1 MKERNEKRPACKKGI
16 VPIVVLL
23 TIGFVVNIACGI
35 FYSAITP
42 FMTAN
47 LNPLLTGQKQVTTGQ
62 NLTVEQAAEQS
73 RAMAQELVQEGAV
86 LLKDQ
91 DNALPLAE
99 GTAVNLF
106 GYGSVDPIYG
116 GSGSGASDTS
126 SNIDLVTGLTNA
138 GFTVN
143 QELVDFYKKSG
154 VSRAAQKGFEGSN
167 FTPAEVPAAQYTDEL
182 LQNAKAF
189 SDVAIVTFSRVGGE
203 GGDLPQDMYA
213 AGYSKT
219 DDGRHYLELTQDE
232 EDLLALIKAQ
242 GFGKVIVLVN
252 SSNAME
258 LGFLEDDAIDAAL
271 WIGSLG
277 STGFNAVGEILSG
290 KVNPS
295 GRLSDTY
302 AYDLTSSPAYWNA
315 GDFTYSNL
323 NHHYV
328 EYAEGIY
335 VGYRFYETRY
345 VDNTTGLCDEAAYA
359 KAVQYPFGYGLSYT
373 TFEQSIADYKTTDS
387 AIEMTVEVKNTGA
400 VAGKDVVQ
408 VYYTAPYTIGGIE
421 KSHVVLAGFAKTDLL
436 QPGASEKVTIT
447 FAPENMASYDET
459 GAKAYVLEA
468 GTYQIKLMNNAHDVI
483 DQREYEVPA
492 TITYS
497 GDNARSTDLVAATNE
512 FEDVAQGQI
521 QQYVSRAD
529 WEGTLP
535 TARTDGKTASAETV
549 AAKENTLV
557 YENNDSD
564 QPITMADHGLT
575 LEDMTGLDYDD
586 PKWND
591 LLEQLSVDDMTTMI
605 ANGGWSTP
613 EITSV
618 GKPATNDLDG
628 PAGINSL
635 VSSLKGVSFPS
646 EVIVGSSWNTDLA
659 QRFGTAFGAEAA
671 ANHVVGLYA
680 PGMNIHRTP
689 FSGRNFEY
697 YSEDG
702 LLSGKMGAAMVQG
715 VDSQGVYTYIKHFAL
730 NDQESNR
737 LSISVWANEQSIRE
751 IYLKPFELSVKEGGT
766 TAVMS
771 SYSRLGNTWAGAS
784 KALLTDVLRNEW
796 GFHGMVVTDSA
807 MGNTNW
813 MDVNLAIRAGGD
825 MMLCLMGVNLDS
837 SSNTAQQAMRRACHN
852 ILYTQAN
859 SIAIAAAVD
868 NTPYWLILLAIVDS
882 ILLIAIVL
890 LILKRIPAGKKLGKG
905 AKAGICVGI
914 AAVVALVFFRSGSAP
929 AAAASSESAAASE
942 TAESTAAPAEEEV
955 KDGVF
960 MELSQTDAG
969 GWLGCHVYLMQD
981 GSYSVTYD
989 YNAENAGV
997 ESEKGTYEIGAD
1009 GTLTLTAEDGTV
1021 HTAATAANAD
1031 GTISY
1036 TLEITEGNTSVVC
1049 NPTGTLDPNAASAA
1063 PAEPVVEGL
1072 FMELSQTDA
1081 GGWLGCHVYLMQDG
1095 SYSVTYDY
1103 TADNTGIEGEK
1114 GTYAIGADGTLTLT
1128 AADGTEHTAAAAAN
1142 ADGTISYTLE
1152 ITEPNTSVVCN
1163 PTGTLDPNAASAA
1176 PAEPAMEGLLVELSQ
1191 KDADGWLGCHIYLM
1205 EDGTFSVAYD
1215 YTADNIGIEAAKGTY
1230 ADNGDGT
1237 LTLTS
1242 DSGEEITVTVTDNGD
1257 GTKTYSAE
1265 VTEANTSIVCNPTGK
1280 H

>member
-1 MKERNEKRPACKKGI
+1 MKERNEKRPGRKKGI
-16 VPIVVLL
+16 VPIAVLL

-91 DNALPLAE
+91 NNALPLAE

-167 FTPAEVPAAQYTDEL
+167 FTPAEVPAAQYTDTL

-189 SDVAIVTFSRVGGE
+189 SDVAIVTISRVGGE

-252 SSNAME
+252 SSNAMG
-258 LGFLEDDAIDAAL
+258 LGFLEDDSIDAAL

-302 AYDLTSSPAYWNA
+302 AYDLTTAPAYWNA

-323 NHHYV
+323 KHHYV

-345 VDNTTGLCDEAAYA
+345 VDNTTGVCDEAAYA

-421 KSHVVLAGFAKTDLL
+421 KSHVVLAGFAKTSLL

-447 FAPENMASYDET
+447 FAPEDMASYDET

-468 GTYQIKLMNNAHDVI
+468 GTYQIKLMRNAHDVI

-521 QQYVSRAD
+521 KQYVSRAD

-549 AAKENTLV
+549 AAKENAPV

-564 QPITMADHGLT
+564 QPITFADHGLT

-591 LLEQLSVDDMTTMI
+591 LLEQLSVDDMTNMI
-605 ANGGWSTP
+605 SNGGWSTP
-613 EITSV
+613 EVASV

-715 VDSQGVYTYIKHFAL
+715 LSSQGVYSYIKHFAL

-807 MGNTNW
+807 MGNTSW

-825 MMLCLMGVNLDS
+825 MMLCLMGVKLDS

-882 ILLIAIVL
+882 ILLIAIAL

-905 AKAGICVGI
+905 PKAGICVGI
-914 AAVVALVFFRSGSAP
+914 VAVVALVFWAMFFRSSVTT
-929 AAAASSESAAASE
+929 AATSSESAAVSE
-942 TAESTAAPAEEEV
+942 TAESTAASEEA

-969 GWLGCHVYLMQD
+969 GWLGCHVYLMED

-997 ESEKGTYEIGAD
+997 EGEKGTYEIGAD

-1021 HTAATAANAD
+1021 HTAAAAANAD

-1036 TLEITEGNTSVVC
+1036 TLEFTESNTSVVC
-1049 NPTGTLDPNAASAA
+1049 NPTGTLDPSAASAA
-1063 PAEPVVEGL
+1063 PAMEGL
-1072 FMELSQTDA
+1072 FMELSQKDA
-1081 GGWLGCHVYLMQDG
+1081 GGWLGCHVYLMEDG

-1103 TADNTGIEGEK
+1103 NAENAGVEGEK
-1114 GTYAIGADGTLTLT
+1114 GTYEIGADGTLTLT
-1128 AADGTEHTAAAAAN
+1128 AEDGTVHTAAAAAN

-1152 ITEPNTSVVCN
+1152 FTESNTSVVCN
-1163 PTGTLDPNAASAA
+1163 PTGTLDPSAASAA
-1176 PAEPAMEGLLVELSQ
+1176 PAMEGLLVELSQ
-1191 KDADGWLGCHIYLM
+1191 KDAGGWLGCHIYLM
-1205 EDGTFSVAYD
+1205 EDGTFSVTYD
-1215 YTADNIGIEAAKGTY
+1215 YTADNTGIEAAKGTY
-1230 ADNGDGT
+1230 VDNGDGT
-1237 LTLTS
+1237 LTLTA

-1257 GTKTYSAE
+1257 GTKTYAAE
-1265 VTEANTSIVCNPTGK
+1265 VTEVNTSIVCNPTGK
-1280 H
+1280 R

>member
-1 MKERNEKRPACKKGI
+1 MKERNEKRPPRKKGI
-16 VPIVVLL
+16 VPIAVLL
-23 TIGFVVNIACGI
+23 TIGLVVNIACGI

-47 LNPLLTGQKQVTTGQ
+47 FNPLLTGQKQVTTGQ
-62 NLTVEQAAEQS
+62 SLTVEQAAEQS

-91 DNALPLAE
+91 NSALPLAE

-126 SNIDLVTGLTNA
+126 SNIDLVTGLVNA

-167 FTPAEVPAAQYTDEL
+167 FTPAEVPAAQYTDTL

-189 SDVAIVTFSRVGGE
+189 SDVAIVTISRVGGE

-219 DDGRHYLELTQDE
+219 DDGKHYLELTQDE

-242 GFGKVIVLVN
+242 GFSKVIVLVN

-258 LGFLEDDAIDAAL
+258 LGFLEDDSIDAAL

-302 AYDLTSSPAYWNA
+302 AYDLTTAPAYWNA

-345 VDNTTGLCDEAAYA
+345 VDNTTGVCDEAAYA

-421 KSHVVLAGFAKTDLL
+421 KSHVVLAGFAKTGLL
-436 QPGASEKVTIT
+436 QPGASEKVTVT
-447 FAPENMASYDET
+447 FAPEDMASYDET

-468 GTYQIKLMNNAHDVI
+468 GTYQIKLMNNAHEVI

-497 GDNARSTDLVAATNE
+497 GENARSTDLVAATNE

-521 QQYVSRAD
+521 KQYVSRAD

-535 TARTDGKTASAETV
+535 TTRTDGKTASAETV
-549 AAKENTLV
+549 AAKENTPV

-564 QPITMADHGLT
+564 QPITFADHGLT

-591 LLEQLSVDDMTTMI
+591 LLEQLSVDDMTNMI
-605 ANGGWSTP
+605 SNGGWSTP
-613 EITSV
+613 EVASV

-807 MGNTNW
+807 MGNTSW
-813 MDVNLAIRAGGD
+813 MDINLALRAGGD
-825 MMLCLMGVNLDS
+825 MMLCLMGVKLDS

-868 NTPYWLILLAIVDS
+868 NTPYWLILLAIVDI

-905 AKAGICVGI
+905 AKAAICVGI
-914 AAVVALVFFRSGSAP
+914 AAVVALVFWAMFFRSSSVSVAT
-929 AAAASSESAAASE
+929 ASSESAAASE
-942 TAESTAAPAEEEV
+942 TAESTAASEEA
-955 KDGVF
+955 
-960 MELSQTDAG
+960 TD
-969 GWLGCHVYLMQD
+969 
-981 GSYSVTYD
+981 
-989 YNAENAGV
+989 
-997 ESEKGTYEIGAD
+997 
-1009 GTLTLTAEDGTV
+1009 
-1021 HTAATAANAD
+1021 
-1031 GTISY
+1031 
-1036 TLEITEGNTSVVC
+1036 
-1049 NPTGTLDPNAASAA
+1049 
-1063 PAEPVVEGL
+1063 GL

-1095 SYSVTYDY
+1095 SYTVTYDY

-1114 GTYAIGADGTLTLT
+1114 GTYEIGADGTLTLT
-1128 AADGTEHTAAAAAN
+1128 AEDGTVHTAAAAANADGTISYTLEFTEANTSVVCNPTGTFDPSAASAAPAMDGLFMELSQTDAGGWLGCHVYLMQDGSYTVTYDYNAENAGVEGEKGTYEIGADGTLTLTATDGTEHTAAAAAN

-1152 ITEPNTSVVCN
+1152 ITESNTSVVCN
-1163 PTGTLDPNAASAA
+1163 PTGTLDPSAASAA
-1176 PAEPAMEGLLVELSQ
+1176 PAMEGLLVELSQ
-1191 KDADGWLGCHIYLM
+1191 KDAGGWLGCHIYLM
-1205 EDGTFSVAYD
+1205 EDGSFSVAYD
-1215 YTADNIGIEAAKGTY
+1215 YTADNAGIEAAKGTY
-1230 ADNGDGT
+1230 VDNGDGT
-1237 LTLTS
+1237 LTLTA
-1242 DSGEEITVTVTDNGD
+1242 DSGDEITVTVTDNGD
-1257 GTKTYSAE
+1257 GTKTYAAE
-1265 VTEANTSIVCNPTGK
+1265 VTEVNTSIVCNPTGK
-1280 H
+1280 R